1 MKFRYI
7 VLIVI
12 SLVLLGGLAY
22 WQISH
27 LAATQKLEKELEL
40 KGIQSM
46 LMTTAISI
54 RKVERTDS
62 LIRTDASKQFR
73 LIDSLV
79 NKNFKDYDYNF
90 DWAIVDGNETIDERL
105 ISHNKATTDILE
117 SDIKVCLSCLV
128 MIDIVDDKVEG
139 HDAGFILNQSPA
151 QMMEMRGM
159 DKSNIKYIYLAYT
172 DDSSIAL
179 ETYTIPLVFL
189 IGLGFLFF
197 WLVRLIR
204 QQGLLIKQKNE
215 FVNHLSHQFQ
225 TPLSSIKIGANLL
238 SKKYVD
244 EDLIKIIQTEG
255 NRLENHIKTVL
266 HWVKS
271 DANRLQIHKEEIRVT
286 DLIENALKEM
296 KPVFQINKT
305 TVQFVPPENEYIVK
319 ADKNH
324 LQLMLFNIWENA
336 IKHNEVPVS
345 ITITVERMHHILT
358 IKTADDGKG
367 VSKIDDSIKYKGLGL
382 EYINTIMEDHKGALK
397 ISKNEPKG
405 LTVSLNFPIN
415 E

>member
-62 LIRTDASKQFR
+62 LIRTDAPKQFR

-159 DKSNIKYIYLAYT
+159 DKSNITYIYLAYT

-238 SKKYVD
+238 SKKYAD

-271 DANRLQIHKEEIRVT
+271 DANRLQIHKEAIRVT
-286 DLIENALKEM
+286 DLIE
-296 KPVFQINKT
+296 
-305 TVQFVPPENEYIVK
+305 
-319 ADKNH
+319 
-324 LQLMLFNIWENA
+324 
-336 IKHNEVPVS
+336 
-345 ITITVERMHHILT
+345 
-358 IKTADDGKG
+358 
-367 VSKIDDSIKYKGLGL
+367 
-382 EYINTIMEDHKGALK
+382 
-397 ISKNEPKG
+397 
-405 LTVSLNFPIN
+405 
-415 E
+415 